1 MVGGM
6 QSGLLDHSS
15 TAVYNQPV
23 RIPTSSAQVGS
34 GCACFRHAVVM
45 LYCAAMVDLQ
55 GDLPRLLEQLR
66 GTSLGRILAV
76 LMEAA
81 GPLAPIGAQ
90 AIYTLSPLLGE
101 QSDRWDEL
109 GATLEDPASL
119 DSFIQAL
126 REPGGEDC

>member
-1 MVGGM
+1 
-6 QSGLLDHSS
+6 
-15 TAVYNQPV
+15 
-23 RIPTSSAQVGS
+23 
-34 GCACFRHAVVM
+34 
-45 LYCAAMVDLQ
+45 MVDLQ
-55 GDLPRLLEQLR
+55 GVSSRLLEQLR

-76 LMEAA
+76 LIEAA

-90 AIYTLSPLLGE
+90 AIYTLSPLLGR